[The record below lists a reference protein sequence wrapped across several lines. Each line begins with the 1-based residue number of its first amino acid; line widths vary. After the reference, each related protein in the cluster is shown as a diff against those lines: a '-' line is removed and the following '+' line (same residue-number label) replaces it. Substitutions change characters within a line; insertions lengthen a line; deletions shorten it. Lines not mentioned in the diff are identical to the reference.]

1 MVLTLVGLSYGM
13 LHDVAR
19 RTEGTGADIMVLP
32 SDASIIGMGETM
44 PEGIVRVVGQEPHVA
59 LATGILK
66 QPIGG
71 INYITG
77 IDLEQFDRMSGGFEY
92 LSGGPFEHPDDLII
106 DDVYARSNK
115 LHVGTVVDLGKPW
128 RVCGVVVPG
137 KLSRTFAPLATV
149 QQRFSASGQISSVY
163 VKVDQPSNIPLVEKE
178 LEAKLPTYK
187 VHSMAE
193 VISLVSVNN
202 VPMLRQFT
210 NVIIGVGLVIGFLVV
225 FLSMYTAVLERT
237 REIGILKAL
246 GAGPAYVLDILMRE
260 TILLSVFGTI
270 AGILMT
276 YGVRALLSVFV
287 PTFTTEIV
295 YFWWP
300 VAGILAVIGSL
311 IGAIY
316 PGLKAARQDAI
327 EALSYD

>member
-44 PEGIVRVVGQEPHVA
+44 PGGIVRVVGQEPHVA